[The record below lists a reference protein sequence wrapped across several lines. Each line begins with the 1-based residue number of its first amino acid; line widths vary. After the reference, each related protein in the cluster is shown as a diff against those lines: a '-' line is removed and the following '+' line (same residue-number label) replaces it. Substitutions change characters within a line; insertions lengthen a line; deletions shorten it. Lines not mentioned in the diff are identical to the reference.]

1 MEDLTALLTPA
12 EWGLTLTPAQLRQ
25 FADYAAM
32 LAEWN
37 EKMNLTAITALP
49 EVARKHFLDSLSLL
63 QFTPPG
69 QGAALIDVGSG
80 AGFPGMVLKIGRPDI
95 ALTCMDGTGKRVAF
109 LTALARRLGLTG
121 VACLHARAEEAGR
134 KPPLRA
140 GFDVVTARAVAA
152 LPVLCEYCLP
162 FARVGGRFLAMK
174 GPDGQ
179 AEAETAAPALEKLG
193 GRVLAVHAFT
203 LPGTDYARTI
213 VEIEKHKPTPAV
225 YPRPAGKI
233 KKAPL

>member
-1 MEDLTALLTPA
+1 MENLAALLSPA
-12 EWGLTLTPAQLRQ
+12 AWELALSPAQAEQ
-25 FADYAAM
+25 FAAYAAL

-49 EVARKHFLDSLSLL
+49 DVARKHFLDSLSLL
-63 QFTPPG
+63 QYTPLPA
-69 QGAALIDVGSG
+69 GASLLDVGSG
-80 AGFPGMVLKIGRPDI
+80 AGFPGMALKIARPD
-95 ALTCMDGTGKRVAF
+95 LRVTCMDGTGKRVGF
-109 LTALARRLGLTG
+109 LQAVADALGLD

-179 AEAETAAPALEKLG
+179 AEGDAAATALEKLG
-193 GRVLAVHAFT
+193 ARLVRVHAFT

-213 VEIEKHKPTPAV
+213 VEIEKTKPTPPQ
-225 YPRPAGKI
+225 YPRGAGKI